1 MEELHSSCFANPAQR
16 KYPVHTKEAALKS
29 YKTYSKEKASYIPEK
44 QALIEENFRKAASL
58 HDITYPELTKEA
70 AKEIPT
76 VSFRVGDQFCITM
89 SKTASLDGLYEQAGE
104 LNNIRGV
111 CSGESLRKAASY
123 IFLEA
128 VKKNADLDRPEM
140 RKISALA
147 GFGIGDRE
155 HIIEAFA
162 KRASSFS
169 RDSDEYKYVMGIIRT
184 VESMDDDAFYKKACL
199 DRIFESL
206 DRIDSVLCPENMSKY
221 GRELETPESVCYE
234 KQLTD
239 VYKEVEDC
247 LLVHSTG
254 TVLSKQALLER
265 SLQVDG
271 FFFDHYG
278 QVPYGSNEEMFTK
291 IANLPQE
298 VSEALIEELK

>member
-29 YKTYSKEKASYIPEK
+29 YKTYSREKSSYIPEK
-44 QALIEENFRKAASL
+44 QALIEENFEKAASL
-58 HDITYPELTKEA
+58 HNITYPELTKEA
-70 AKEIPT
+70 AKETPT
-76 VSFRVGDQFCITM
+76 VSFRAGEFCITM
-89 SKTASLDGLYEQAGE
+89 SKTASLDSLYEQARH
-104 LNNIRGV
+104 LNSIRCV

-128 VKKNADLDRPEM
+128 VKKNADLDKPEM

-155 HIIEAFA
+155 HIIDAFA

-169 RDSDEYKYVMGIIRT
+169 RDSAEYKHVMEIIRT
-184 VESMDDDAFYKKACL
+184 VEDMDDDAFYKKACL
-199 DRIFESL
+199 DKIFESL
-206 DRIDSVLCPENMSKY
+206 DRIDSVLCPENMTKY